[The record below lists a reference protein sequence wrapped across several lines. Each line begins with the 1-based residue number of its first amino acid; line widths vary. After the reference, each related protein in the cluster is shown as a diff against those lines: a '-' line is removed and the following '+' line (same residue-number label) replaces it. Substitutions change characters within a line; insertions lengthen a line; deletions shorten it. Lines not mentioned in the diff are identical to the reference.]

1 MVSFQAKIGWK
12 LPRMNEKKKKKKI
25 VPMSF
30 YLTRN
35 RKFQINSKKI
45 QKVKQQQY
53 DFFSSQNK
61 RGNAEKERKK
71 KKKNRLDEFLPA
83 SE

>member
-12 LPRMNEKKKKKKI
+12 LPRMNEKKKKKI

-30 YLTRN
+30 YLTRI

-45 QKVKQQQY
+45 QKVEKHPY
-53 DFFSSQNK
+53 GFFSS
-61 RGNAEKERKK
+61 
-71 KKKNRLDEFLPA
+71 KNRLGKAGRERK
-83 SE
+83 